1 MSLVWNQV
9 LQKSS
14 GMTVMVGQYG
24 WGNTPDSQKS
34 ATFSQFRTHLSS
46 IVKSGDILLFVEEY
60 MENDAW
66 NTAWKDRV
74 MEAKLL
80 ADQTQ
85 AKLLVVTDLHN
96 VGSNPQ
102 RCVLMRSS
110 CQGPA
115 PTSQAASYRNTAI
128 QLAQQGVLVFDA
140 YPLMCAGTTC
150 NLYVPGT
157 QVPAFFDT
165 HHLNRNGEQYMAPF
179 LCSFLERHGI
189 PAQLTRQEEP
199 KDNSDEK
206 EKSVSYRAAL
216 PVLAASLAFVA
227 CA

>member
-24 WGNTPDSQKS
+24 WGNTPDGQKS
-34 ATFSQFRTHLSS
+34 ATLHQFLTHLSS
-46 IVKSGDILLFVEEY
+46 IVKKGDILVFVEEY

-66 NTAWKDRV
+66 NTAWADRV
-74 MEAKLL
+74 REAKQL
-80 ADQTQ
+80 ADQAQ
-85 AKLLVVTDLHN
+85 AKLVLVTDMHN
-96 VGSNPQ
+96 TASMPQ
-102 RCVLMRSS
+102 QCFLMHSS

-128 QLAQQGVLVFDA
+128 HQFAQQGVLTFDA
-140 YPLMCAGTTC
+140 YSLMCAGTTC
-150 NLYVPGT
+150 DMYVPGT

-179 LCSFLERHGI
+179 LCSFLQSHGLA
-189 PAQLTRQEEP
+189 AQLTR
-199 KDNSDEK
+199 
-206 EKSVSYRAAL
+206 
-216 PVLAASLAFVA
+216 
-227 CA
+227 